1 MGNNLFRGILA
12 GALVLAISGGLASCN
27 IFDDGC
33 DDDYGNYHYDDYYAV
48 DEKPVIY
55 LYPQEKCE
63 ISVGL
68 EFNGRLTVT
77 DPPYTDGWRVT
88 ADAEGTLTTADGNVY
103 PYLFWEG
110 EQYFGLAREEGFCVS
125 GADTEEFL
133 KEKLAL
139 LGLSESESAEFCEY
153 WLPRMESNAYNIIS
167 FHGKDYTDNARLNI
181 SPAPDTVI
189 RVFMSFSASEEYVN
203 LPAQDLQAAPG
214 RNGFTVVEW
223 GGAEIR

>member
-1 MGNNLFRGILA
+1 MGSLFRGILA
-12 GALVLAISGGLASCN
+12 GAMALAISGGLASCN

-33 DDDYGNYHYDDYYAV
+33 DDDYDDYYNDYAV
-48 DEKPVIY
+48 AEKPVIY

-68 EFNGRLTVT
+68 EFNGRLTIT
-77 DPPYTDGWRVT
+77 DPPYMDGWQVT
-88 ADAEGTLTTADGNVY
+88 AEADGTLTTVDGSVY

-110 EQYFGLAREEGFCVS
+110 EQYYELPREEGFCVS

-139 LGLSESESAEFCEY
+139 LGLSEGESAEFCEY

-167 FHGKDYTDNARLNI
+167 FHGEDYTENARLDI